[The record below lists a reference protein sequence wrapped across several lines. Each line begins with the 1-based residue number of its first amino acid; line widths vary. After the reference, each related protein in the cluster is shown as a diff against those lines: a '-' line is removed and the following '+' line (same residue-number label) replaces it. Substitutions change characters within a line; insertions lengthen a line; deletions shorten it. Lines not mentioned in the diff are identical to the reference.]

1 MNTKRTLF
9 SVLALFLFVFAAPS
23 LAGRGLRLTSLP
35 QATRHLL
42 APSISDASA
51 SDADGWGVQ
60 SVNRDDTDLLFDNY
74 PTDPKTYLIPA
85 SSDGTT
91 PASFDFPKLLT
102 FIDNQGDSASAVL
115 SPLSSLVFLGNL
127 WEAAQAFL
135 GALKNR
141 IGFGGVSPVDLEST
155 ESFLTGIAINIA
167 EGKISTI
174 VNGPTPEYTAT
185 IKSLQDKIN
194 TLQTTPGSDKDTLQL
209 YQDQLA
215 ELQTPE
221 AITQNS
227 GYNIHKYTDPL
238 PGLQK
243 QIDALEV
250 KPPPL
255 SDADSQTLANLKSQ
269 YDGLRDGAIVALKSL
284 ASSSAAVDKIPLG
297 INKDWISE
305 NGITDLSNFIFV
317 VKKVSDGSAG
327 SQFIREQGTD
337 PAKAGSYIRPGQED
351 QQAAENQQQQQMD
364 TANQQGEEGEKGTDT
379 DPTSTTDLP
388 ADNTTEGNQDGG
400 AQDGGALT
408 VETQATAGES
418 EGI

>member
-1 MNTKRTLF
+1 M
-9 SVLALFLFVFAAPS
+9 
-23 LAGRGLRLTSLP
+23 
-35 QATRHLL
+35 
-42 APSISDASA
+42 
-51 SDADGWGVQ
+51 
-60 SVNRDDTDLLFDNY
+60 
-74 PTDPKTYLIPA
+74 
-85 SSDGTT
+85 GTT
-91 PASFDFPKLLT
+91 FTS
-102 FIDNQGDSASAVL
+102 I
-115 SPLSSLVFLGNL
+115 
-127 WEAAQAFL
+127 
-135 GALKNR
+135 
-141 IGFGGVSPVDLEST
+141 
-155 ESFLTGIAINIA
+155 
-167 EGKISTI
+167 
-174 VNGPTPEYTAT
+174 
-185 IKSLQDKIN
+185 
-194 TLQTTPGSDKDTLQL
+194 
-209 YQDQLA
+209 
-215 ELQTPE
+215 
-221 AITQNS
+221 
-227 GYNIHKYTDPL
+227 KYTDPL

-284 ASSSAAVDKIPLG
+284 AASSAAVDKIPLG

-364 TANQQGEEGEKGTDT
+364 NVNQQGEEGEEGEKGTDT

-388 ADNTTEGNQDGG
+388 TGDTTEGNQDGG

-408 VETQATAGES
+408 VETQAAAGES